1 VNEPALQA
9 PGVTASGD
17 GVEAPPAWTKLKS
30 LADSEDE

>member
-1 VNEPALQA
+1 MKLL
-9 PGVTASGD
+9 GVFDVGTASGD